1 MGGRAGGGARGGG
14 GGSNPYRSE
23 YSKAYDSY
31 VKEIQGAIKDATG
44 GNKSAAAYLK
54 NEALASADSA
64 TAAAAKQLVKSNPY
78 AYMSTPEFNTIHKG
92 AYAAAAIKMKGQ
104 VTKAL
109 KSIK

>member
-1 MGGRAGGGARGGG
+1 MGGRAGGGARGGA

-23 YSKAYDSY
+23 YSKAYDSS
-31 VKEIQGAIKDATG
+31 VKEIQGAIQDAVG
-44 GNKSAAAYLK
+44 GNKSAAAFLK
-54 NEALASADSA
+54 NEVLAAANPA
-64 TAAAAKQLVKSNPY
+64 TAAAAKNLVKSNPF
-78 AYMSTPEFNTIHKG
+78 AYMTTPEINTIHNG